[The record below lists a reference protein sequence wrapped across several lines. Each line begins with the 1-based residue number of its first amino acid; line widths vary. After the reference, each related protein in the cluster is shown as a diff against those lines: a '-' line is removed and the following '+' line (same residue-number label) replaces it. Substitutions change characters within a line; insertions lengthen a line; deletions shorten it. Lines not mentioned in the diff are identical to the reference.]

1 MGVTDTLMRVRG
13 VNEFGPV
20 VREVKGQIGDLDRT
34 AQSVGAS
41 IGGNLGGMIA
51 GGLGAVAVGAII
63 DTGMELTKLG
73 AQAIRVED
81 GFRNLMTSIGS
92 TSEQALGKL
101 RAASLNTID
110 DTNLMLSSNRAVMLG
125 VADSA
130 DELARLLSAAAAR
143 GRNLGVGTE
152 QAFNDIVTGI
162 GRMSP
167 MILDNLGIVTGGE
180 KAFEE
185 YAKSI
190 NKTAEE
196 LTDGEK
202 KQFLINKVLSD
213 AIPLTADAA
222 TGWERLAAAT
232 ENAKTS
238 FGKALASFADASNLS
253 SWLDQVSRALDVAA
267 VLNAARA
274 KAGVSAG
281 VENMFLVA
289 GANIKA
295 AFGVANT
302 AVEAYAYQLQQ
313 IDNAWQSGSISDGE
327 AVRQVTE
334 LSEKFSTMGS
344 IVQSSVIGAMSQL
357 DQESRKV
364 AEILASGVAGAMG
377 QVNTDALIMAGS
389 ISVASNAMLTMG
401 SAAGLASDQLR
412 SMAPGFSAVTAQA
425 DRLRALAESKALSL
439 VPTMGIEGAR
449 GVWKTAGDMVDEYIY
464 RVQRAGVTEEE
475 SKLQAAATA
484 AAIND
489 LGVAYKTT
497 AGAVDTYDD
506 ALNRLRGSV
515 ESAIGGAISG
525 TKSLMD
531 FSAEGM
537 VGSFDPNG
545 PARNFGRMWDVA
557 VNGFRSQWLE
567 PLRQE
572 GLIPDDV
579 IAQGE
584 DAIKRFAEGK
594 ARAFQAG
601 TDLGMLDK
609 EAIKRQVMQQIAAE
623 AELAKMRDQI
633 LAELAGQGI
642 NRTAAAGALDT
653 VLGQQGM
660 APTGQAG
667 ATGYAEGFSSGLIGQ
682 GSKIVAV
689 LATEIEE
696 NKGGFDTVG
705 RTAGTLWGEGFLA
718 VVGDNV
724 PAPLI
729 TLLVSL
735 VTPGVMARVAAEN
748 NRRGPVP

>member
-41 IGGNLGGMIA
+41 IGGSLGATLA
-51 GGLGAVAVGAII
+51 GGVGALAVGALV
-63 DTGMELTKLG
+63 DTGVELAKLG

-167 MILDNLGIVTGGE
+167 LILDNLGILTGGE
-180 KAFEE
+180 KAFED
-185 YAKSI
+185 YAKTI
-190 NKTAEE
+190 GKTAKE
-196 LTDGEK
+196 LSDAEK
-202 KQFLINKVLSD
+202 KQFLINKVLAD
-213 AIPLTADAA
+213 ATPLANDAA
-222 TGWERLAAAT
+222 TSFEAVAAKMD
-232 ENAKTS
+232 NLRTS
-238 FGKALASFADASNLS
+238 FGKILVTMADTAGILTVVSDLANRMDLASAISRGLDASGLNAFQQNLAFLKDKLGLPLS
-253 SWLDQVSRALDVAA
+253 PAEALVAKLLRLDAAVKAGSMSLEDAGKRATALTNTYVEAGTNAGVMVRTMDQV
-267 VLNAARA
+267 AARA
-274 KAGVSAG
+274 
-281 VENMFLVA
+281 
-289 GANIKA
+289 
-295 AFGVANT
+295 T
-302 AVEAYAYQLQQ
+302 Y
-313 IDNAWQSGSISDGE
+313 
-327 AVRQVTE
+327 
-334 LSEKFSTMGS
+334 
-344 IVQSSVIGAMSQL
+344 
-357 DQESRKV
+357 
-364 AEILASGVAGAMG
+364 
-377 QVNTDALIMAGS
+377 MAGS
-389 ISVASNAMLTMG
+389 ISVATNAIMTLG
-401 SAAGLASDQLR
+401 SAAGVASDQLR
-412 SMAPGFSAVTAQA
+412 GMSPGFDAVSTQIA
-425 DRLRALAESKALSL
+425 RLRALAESKALSL
-439 VPTMGIEGAR
+439 VPSMGIEGAR
-449 GVWKTAGDMVDEYIY
+449 GAWKTAGDYVDEYTY
-464 RVQRAGVTEEE
+464 RVQRAGVTEEDA
-475 SKLQAAATA
+475 KLEAALTA

-623 AELAKMRDQI
+623 AEMAAMRDQI

-705 RTAGTLWGEGFLA
+705 RTAGTLWGQGFLA

-724 PAPLI
+724 PPALV

>member
-1 MGVTDTLMRVRG
+1 MGVTDTLMRVKG

-41 IGGNLGGMIA
+41 IGGSLGGMIA
-51 GGLGAVAVGAII
+51 GGVGALAVGALV
-63 DTGMELTKLG
+63 DTGVELAKLG

-167 MILDNLGIVTGGE
+167 LILDNLGIVTGGE
-180 KAFEE
+180 KAFEA
-185 YAKSI
+185 YAQTI
-190 NKTAEE
+190 GKTAKE
-196 LTDGEK
+196 LSDAEK
-202 KQFLINKVLSD
+202 KQFLINKVLAD
-213 AIPLTADAA
+213 ATPLANDAA
-222 TGWERLAAAT
+222 TSFEAVAAKMD
-232 ENAKTS
+232 NLRTS
-238 FGKALASFADASNLS
+238 FGKILVTMADTAGILTVVSDLANRMDLASAISRGLDASGLNAFQQNLAFLKDKLGLPLS
-253 SWLDQVSRALDVAA
+253 PAEALVAKLLRLDAAVKAGSMSLEDAGKRATALTNTYVEAGTNAGVMVRTMDQV
-267 VLNAARA
+267 AARA
-274 KAGVSAG
+274 
-281 VENMFLVA
+281 
-289 GANIKA
+289 
-295 AFGVANT
+295 T
-302 AVEAYAYQLQQ
+302 Y
-313 IDNAWQSGSISDGE
+313 
-327 AVRQVTE
+327 
-334 LSEKFSTMGS
+334 
-344 IVQSSVIGAMSQL
+344 
-357 DQESRKV
+357 
-364 AEILASGVAGAMG
+364 
-377 QVNTDALIMAGS
+377 MAGS
-389 ISVASNAMLTMG
+389 ISVATNAIMTLG
-401 SAAGLASDQLR
+401 SAAGVASDQLR
-412 SMAPGFSAVTAQA
+412 GMSPGFDAVSTQIA
-425 DRLRALAESKALSL
+425 RLRALAESKALSL
-439 VPTMGIEGAR
+439 VDTMGVEGAR
-449 GVWKTAGDMVDEYIY
+449 GVWKTAGDFVDEYAY

-475 SKLQAAATA
+475 AKLQAAATEK
-484 AAIND
+484 AINA
-489 LGVAYKTT
+489 LGVSFKTT
-497 AGAVDTYDD
+497 AAGVNTYND
-506 ALNRLRGSV
+506 ALERLRGSV

-557 VNGFRSQWLE
+557 VNGFKSQWLE

-623 AELAKMRDQI
+623 AEMAAMRDQI

-705 RTAGTLWGEGFLA
+705 RTAGTLWGQGFLA

-724 PAPLI
+724 PPALV

-748 NRRGPVP
+748 NRRGPIP

>member
-1 MGVTDTLMRVRG
+1 MGVTDTLMRVKG

-41 IGGNLGGMIA
+41 IGGGLGGMIA
-51 GGLGAVAVGAII
+51 GGVGALAVGALV
-63 DTGMELTKLG
+63 DTGVELAKLG

-110 DTNLMLSSNRAVMLG
+110 DTNLMLSSNRAVILG

-167 MILDNLGIVTGGE
+167 LILDNLGILTGGE
-180 KAFEE
+180 KAFET
-185 YAKSI
+185 YAQSI
-190 NKTAEE
+190 GKTAEQ
-196 LTDGEK
+196 LTDAER
-202 KQFLINKVLSD
+202 KQFLVNKVLSD
-213 AIPLTADAA
+213 ATPLADDAA
-222 TGWERLAAAT
+222 AAFERLAAQNVNFRTNLGKSLAAFGNMSGIAGAVAEAT
-232 ENAKTS
+232 AGMGAAAEANM
-238 FGKALASFADASNLS
+238 L
-253 SWLDQVSRALDVAA
+253 RAAHGIGIFDVAVA
-267 VLNAARA
+267 QA
-274 KAGVSAG
+274 KAGMGIATTQTELFSNMLGNLVTAVAKGTMTEEQAVAQMKELEFQIFTTGTNAG
-281 VENMFLVA
+281 VLVRVMDEIA
-289 GANIKA
+289 GR
-295 AFGVANT
+295 
-302 AVEAYAYQLQQ
+302 
-313 IDNAWQSGSISDGE
+313 SIS
-327 AVRQVTE
+327 
-334 LSEKFSTMGS
+334 
-344 IVQSSVIGAMSQL
+344 
-357 DQESRKV
+357 
-364 AEILASGVAGAMG
+364 
-377 QVNTDALIMAGS
+377 MAGS
-389 ISVASNAMLTMG
+389 ISVATNAIMTLG
-401 SAAGLASDQLR
+401 SAAGVTSDQLR
-412 SMAPGFSAVTAQA
+412 GMTPGFNAVTAQA

-449 GVWKTAGDMVDEYIY
+449 GAWKTAGEYVDEYIY
-464 RVQRAGVTEEE
+464 RVQRAGVTEEDA
-475 SKLQAAATA
+475 KLEAALTA

-557 VNGFRSQWLE
+557 VNGFKSQWLE

-623 AELAKMRDQI
+623 AEMAAMRDQI

-642 NRTAAAGALDT
+642 NRTTAAGALDT

-705 RTAGTLWGEGFLA
+705 RTAGTLWGQGFLA

-724 PAPLI
+724 PPALV

-748 NRRGPVP
+748 NRRGPIP

>member
-1 MGVTDTLMRVRG
+1 MSAAVDTLMRVKG
-13 VNEFGPV
+13 INEFGPI
-20 VREVKGQIGDLDRT
+20 VREIKGQMADLDR
-34 AQSVGAS
+34 AAGEAGAS
-41 IGGNLGGMIA
+41 ALSLGGMLA
-51 GGLGAVAVGAII
+51 GGFGAIAI
-63 DTGMELTKLG
+63 GAIASTGVELTKLG

-81 GFRNLMTSIGS
+81 GFRNLMTSIGE
-92 TSEQALGKL
+92 TSESALGKL
-101 RAASLNTID
+101 RAASLGTID

-130 DELARLLSAAAAR
+130 DELSRLLSAAAAR

-167 MILDNLGIVTGGE
+167 LILDNLGILTGGE
-180 KAFEE
+180 KAFEN
-185 YAKSI
+185 YAQSI
-190 NKTAEE
+190 GKTAEQ
-196 LTDGEK
+196 LTDAER
-202 KQFLINKVLSD
+202 KQFLVNKVLSD
-213 AIPLTADAA
+213 ATPLADDAA
-222 TGWERLAAAT
+222 AAFERMAAQQVNFRT
-232 ENAKTS
+232 NLGKT
-238 FGKALASFADASNLS
+238 L
-253 SWLDQVSRALDVAA
+253 
-267 VLNAARA
+267 
-274 KAGVSAG
+274 
-281 VENMFLVA
+281 
-289 GANIKA
+289 A
-295 AFGVANT
+295 AFGNMSGLADGIANMTQGMGAAAEANLLRAAHGIGVFDVAVAQAKASLGIATTQTELFSNMLGNLVN
-302 AVEAYAYQLQQ
+302 AVAKGTMTEEQAVAQMKELEHQFFTTGT
-313 IDNAWQSGSISDGE
+313 NAGVLVRVMEEVSNRSIS
-327 AVRQVTE
+327 
-334 LSEKFSTMGS
+334 
-344 IVQSSVIGAMSQL
+344 
-357 DQESRKV
+357 
-364 AEILASGVAGAMG
+364 
-377 QVNTDALIMAGS
+377 MAGS
-389 ISVASNAMLTMG
+389 ISVATNSILTLG
-401 SAAGLASDQLR
+401 SAAGVASDQLR
-412 SMAPGFSAVTAQA
+412 GLGPGFSAVNSQVA
-425 DRLRALAESKALSL
+425 RLQALAESKALSL
-439 VPTMGIEGAR
+439 VDTMGIEGAR
-449 GVWKTAGDMVDEYIY
+449 GVWKTAGDLVDEYQY

-475 SKLQAAATA
+475 AKLQAAATA

-489 LGVAYKTT
+489 LGVAYTST
-497 AGAVDTYDD
+497 AGTVDTYND
-506 ALNRLRGSV
+506 ALDRLRGSV

-531 FSAEGM
+531 FSSEGM

-557 VNGFRSQWLE
+557 KNGFQSQWLE

-609 EAIKRQVMQQIAAE
+609 DAIKRQVMQQIAAE
-623 AELAKMRDQI
+623 AEMAAMRDQI

-689 LATEIEE
+689 LAAEIEE

-705 RTAGTLWGEGFLA
+705 RTAGVMWGDGFLA

-724 PAPLI
+724 PPALI

-735 VTPGVMARVAAEN
+735 VTPGVMARVAADN
-748 NRRGPVP
+748 ARRGPVQ

>member
-20 VREVKGQIGDLDRT
+20 VREVKGQIDSLDRT
-34 AQSVGAS
+34 ASQVGAS

-81 GFRNLMTSIGS
+81 GFRNLMTSIGE
-92 TSEQALGKL
+92 TSENALGKL
-101 RAASLNTID
+101 RAASLGTID
-110 DTNLMLSSNRAVMLG
+110 DTNLMLSANRAVMLG

-130 DELARLLSAAAAR
+130 DELSRLLSAAAAR

-167 MILDNLGIVTGGE
+167 LILDNLGILTGGE
-180 KAFEE
+180 KAFQT
-185 YAKSI
+185 YAESI
-190 NKTAEE
+190 GKTAEQ
-196 LTDGEK
+196 LTDAER
-202 KQFLINKVLSD
+202 KQFLVNKVLSD
-213 AIPLTADAA
+213 ATPLGDDAA
-222 TGWERLAAAT
+222 AAFERLAAQQQNFRT
-232 ENAKTS
+232 NL
-238 FGKALASFADASNLS
+238 GKSLAAFADMSGIANLVADATAGMGAASEANL
-253 SWLDQVSRALDVAA
+253 LRAAHGIGVFDVAVA
-267 VLNAARA
+267 QA
-274 KAGVSAG
+274 KAGLGIATTQTELFSNMLGNLVNAVAKGTMTEAQAVAQMKELEHQIFTPGTNAG
-281 VENMFLVA
+281 VLVRVMDEVGGRA
-289 GANIKA
+289 
-295 AFGVANT
+295 VA
-302 AVEAYAYQLQQ
+302 
-313 IDNAWQSGSISDGE
+313 
-327 AVRQVTE
+327 
-334 LSEKFSTMGS
+334 
-344 IVQSSVIGAMSQL
+344 
-357 DQESRKV
+357 
-364 AEILASGVAGAMG
+364 
-377 QVNTDALIMAGS
+377 MAGS
-389 ISVASNAMLTMG
+389 ISVASNAMLTLG
-401 SAAGLASDQLR
+401 SAAGVASDQLR
-412 SMAPGFSAVTAQA
+412 GMAPQLSAWNEEVKSLKAY
-425 DRLRALAESKALSL
+425 AESKALSL
-439 VPTMGIEGAR
+439 VPTIGVEAAR
-449 GVWKTAGDMVDEYIY
+449 GVLKTMLTDIDEVTYRTQGLADTQIDARFVGAGLKTTWD
-464 RVQRAGVTEEE
+464 
-475 SKLQAAATA
+475 
-484 AAIND
+484 D
-489 LGVAYKTT
+489 LGVSAKTVA
-497 AGAVDTYDD
+497 AGVDTYNDS
-506 ALNRLRGSV
+506 LERLRGSV